1 MTQESN
7 RTTPRL
13 LGLRTLKGALQRLS
27 VTMLLMLLTTATA
40 WAQLDNLTYNTAGG
54 YYEMWSAADLEAIA
68 NYCNY
73 SYSSDSKVFKMMQDI
88 DMAGVNTSF
97 LPIASANSNKYFYA
111 VFDGNYHAI
120 KNLSLVRG
128 AGGNYGLFGQIASSA
143 TVKNLTLKDCDVRYT
158 GTQNYVSVGGI
169 AGVNYGTIQNCTVI
183 GTVGNYDNQ
192 YDVGAVVGCNY
203 SPGKVKDCTGIAGQP
218 VVGTNRLTSN
228 PPGTVTNCNTYYRL
242 LTTSPVSLTTTP
254 AALTVAGTACYTA
267 NTALALTVTPHDNTQ
282 IMTDVTFTGTTATK
296 TGYGQYTLTI
306 PANDVSITATFNA
319 VNYTISGLGSTTGG
333 SISGPGTAHYG
344 DEVTLTATPAAG
356 YSLQTLTV
364 TTASGQPVALSG
376 SGLTRTFTM
385 PGENVTVNA
394 TFALIQH
401 TVHVTTYKCTVTA
414 TPNPATVGQT
424 VTLSITPDAGATLHY
439 INVRDDDGYYLTV
452 SGSGNTRTFTM
463 SGTDAFVTVVCSV
476 SGQLTGQGTQAEP
489 YLIFNEDDLRLLSDL
504 SKADRYNDKY
514 FRLENDITMG
524 NTPMVPIGENNSGW
538 FKGHFN
544 GNGHTISNL
553 HISGKVSLYT
563 ALFGMTDG
571 TISNLTLANCTI
583 EGNESDTD
591 YTGGIVGSNQG
602 TITGCHVTGGTVSAT
617 SGDEVGGIAGDND
630 GTITGCTNSAA
641 VSFTAG
647 THVSYAGG
655 IVGLS
660 GSGTVKDCTNTGSVS
675 ISGAK
680 DGTEFVCGGIVG
692 ELYRG
697 IVSGCSN
704 TGSVSAIVT
713 NASNVAGGVAGWIDN
728 SKYAICIG
736 NTNGGAVTASNGN
749 INHAG
754 GIVGYYDNST
764 YILKNNYYYGACT
777 VKGVAN
783 YVHIGDAPQQD
794 ITANNGAVPG
804 YAIAKPAEVT
814 LGSIQGYPN
823 VAHPAY
829 AVSGET
835 ISFTVNPAGGL
846 LLGTVKYN
854 DGSDHT
860 LTADDNGVYSFTMP
874 AKAVTV
880 TVTLYDLALFGRNDD
895 PLVDGSEQHP
905 YVISTTA
912 GWNQFCD
919 ALEDN
924 TVWNRFTDKFIK
936 LGANISVTRMAGS
949 EGHEFTGTF
958 DGQKYTLT
966 VSYGSANQ
974 PISEQYAAPFRY
986 AGGIYDNDSHSCTI
1000 KNLRVA
1006 GTIYTSAQFAAGF
1019 VGFNNTNGYI
1029 SLENCRSSVVI
1040 RSSVDGDGTHG
1051 GFVARRN
1058 GYYTLYIQGCLFDG
1072 EFHGTNTTKWG
1083 GFVGYRNNG
1092 YIYMYHSI
1100 FAPTALEIKK
1110 TESATFIRNGINDYF
1125 RCYYTEDI
1133 NDGEHYT
1140 GQGHRMRS
1148 ITPGTDVTVGLND
1161 SPAKYYEVSDITNY
1175 GSIYSSDPGLKYGNT
1190 YYAGS
1195 GEEVSVTLSASRTG
1209 YVASGYT
1216 ASNGGTVSGNA
1227 TDGWTLTMPD
1237 ADVTVNATFTPD
1249 PAHLAVSGNE
1259 YTIKTSTGWNVF
1271 CDQLANNAKG
1281 YFTGKT
1287 VTLGNDIPTAEEKAA
1302 GTTAVTRMAGSSG
1315 KDFTGK
1321 FNGGGYTLT
1330 VGYEDSGNNTMTA
1343 PFAYVD
1349 GATIQ
1354 NLIIDGSIND
1364 TGFRAAGVIGETGT
1378 TTSHI
1383 TNCVSS
1389 LTISGG
1395 RYTGGFSIGGNVEI
1409 EGCVFNGKI
1418 NGSSLSGGFVG
1429 YSNSALKIINSLF
1442 APKDGSSI
1450 SGGTFYYN
1458 GGGNITPTNSFYT
1471 EALGTAQGN
1480 AAYVYTPAT
1489 TDFVPA
1495 NVGAEGTAYDVSGI
1509 TAYATG
1515 LKRNGKFYLVKASV
1529 NLADNGDNST
1539 AIVNK
1544 QVADVTLSG
1553 RKLWKDGD
1561 WNTLCLPF
1569 SLASLTNTPLE
1580 GATVMEL
1587 DTEDTYDSGKKTGL
1601 DGTTLYLYF
1610 KDATSIE
1617 AGVPY
1622 IVKWPATTPDFVE
1635 NPCFTGVT
1643 VEDGLNDIIFPGGA
1657 FKGTYAWQEYTQEN
1671 KSILLLGTENTLYW
1685 PKPDGDTYPSI
1696 GACRAYFE
1704 LGGGQ
1709 EAREFVLNFNEET
1722 TSLPQPLQR
1731 EGSQAGAWFDLS
1743 GRKLDS
1749 KPTKKGVYIH
1759 GGRKVVIK

>member
-27 VTMLLMLLTTATA
+27 VTMLLMLLTTATVR
-40 WAQLDNLTYNTAGG
+40 AQLSKLTYNTAGG
-54 YYEMWSAADLEAIA
+54 YYEIWTVADLQAMA
-68 NYCNY
+68 NYYDGFNGG
-73 SYSSDSKVFKMMQDI
+73 DGKVFKMMQDI

-97 LPIASANSNKYFYA
+97 LPIASTNSENFFGD
-111 VFDGNYHAI
+111 VFDGNSYAI

-128 AGGNYGLFGQIASSA
+128 GGKNEYGLFSRLASSA
-143 TVKNLTLKDCDVRYT
+143 TVKDLTLKDCDVRYT
-158 GTQNYVSVGGI
+158 GTQNYVSVGAI

-183 GTVGNYDNQ
+183 GTVGNHDNQ

-218 VVGTNRLTSN
+218 VVGTLYSTGAT
-228 PPGTVTNCNTYYRL
+228 PGTVTNCNTYYRL

-254 AALTVAGTACYTA
+254 AATIVAGVACYTA
-267 NTALALTVTPHDNTQ
+267 GTALALTVTPHDNTQ
-282 IMTDVTFTGTTATK
+282 ILTDVTFTGATATK
-296 TGYGQYTLTI
+296 TGNGQYTLTM
-306 PANDVSITATFNA
+306 PANDVSITATFSA
-319 VNYTISGLGSTTGG
+319 SYTISGTGSTTGG
-333 SISGPGTAHYG
+333 SIIASQGTALYG
-344 DEVTLTATPAAG
+344 DQVTLTATPSTG
-356 YSLQTLTV
+356 YSLQSLTV

-385 PGENVTVNA
+385 PGENVTVSA
-394 TFALIQH
+394 TFALIQY
-401 TVHVTTYKCTVTA
+401 TVHVTAYNCTA
-414 TPNPATVGQT
+414 TASPNPATMGQT
-424 VTLSITPDAGATLHY
+424 VTVSITPDAGSVLQSV
-439 INVRDDDGYYLTV
+439 NVRDEWYNLTV

-463 SGTDAFVTVVCSV
+463 PATDAYVIVVCSV
-476 SGQLTGQGTQAEP
+476 SGQLTGQGTQDEP
-489 YLIFNEDDLRLLSDL
+489 YLIFNEADLRLLSDL
-504 SKADRYNDKY
+504 SKADSYYDNY

-524 NTPMVPIGENNSGW
+524 NTPMAPIGHSSSGT
-538 FKGHFN
+538 FGGYFD

-553 HISGKVSLYT
+553 HISGKVSHYT
-563 ALFGMTDG
+563 SLFGHIYK

-583 EGNESDTD
+583 EGNESGTN
-591 YTGGIVGSNQG
+591 YTGGIAGYNTG

-617 SGDEVGGIAGDND
+617 SATRVGGIVGEND
-630 GTITGCTNSAA
+630 GTITGCTNGAA
-641 VSFTAG
+641 VSLSAG
-647 THVSYAGG
+647 TVDSKVGG
-655 IVGLS
+655 IVGYNVD
-660 GSGTVKDCTNTGSVS
+660 SGTVKDCTNTGSVS
-675 ISGAK
+675 ISGT
-680 DGTEFVCGGIVG
+680 GNTIYNCGGIVG
-692 ELYRG
+692 YLYSG
-697 IVSGCSN
+697 IIGGCAN
-704 TGSVSAIVT
+704 TGNVSAT
-713 NASNVAGGVAGWIDN
+713 GSNAYNYAGGVAGYIYN
-728 SKYAICIG
+728 SKNAICIG
-736 NTNGGAVTASNGN
+736 NTNGGAVNAANANSNY
-749 INHAG
+749 AG
-754 GIVGYYDNST
+754 GIVGCYKNSS
-764 YILKNNYYYGACT
+764 YILKNNYYFGACAA
-777 VKGVAN
+777 KGVAG
-783 YVHIGDAPQQD
+783 YVSSGDAPQQD
-794 ITANNGAVPG
+794 ITANYGAVPG
-804 YAIAKPAEVT
+804 MIIEKPAEVT
-814 LGSIQGYPN
+814 LGSIQGYAD
-823 VAHPAY
+823 VEHPAY
-829 AVSGET
+829 AVYDET
-835 ISFTVNPAGGL
+835 ISFTVNPAGGF
-846 LLGTVKYN
+846 LLGTVKLRYF
-854 DGSDHT
+854 DGSDDM

-874 AKAVTV
+874 SAFVTIVVTYAPDPEHFAVSGDEYT
-880 TVTLYDLALFGRNDD
+880 
-895 PLVDGSEQHP
+895 
-905 YVISTTA
+905 IKSTE
-912 GWNQFCD
+912 GWNAFCYL
-919 ALEDN
+919 LEANDQGYFTGKTVKLDN
-924 TVWNRFTDKFIK
+924 D
-936 LGANISVTRMAGS
+936 ISVTRMAGS

-958 DGQKYTLT
+958 DGDGHTLT

-1040 RSSVDGDGTHG
+1040 RSTVDGDGTHG
-1051 GFVARRN
+1051 GFVARRK
-1058 GYYTLYIQGCLFDG
+1058 GDYTLNIRGCLFDG

-1083 GFVGYRNNG
+1083 GFVGYRNSG

-1110 TESATFIRNGINDYF
+1110 TESATFIRNGINNYF

-1175 GSIYSSDPGLKYGNT
+1175 GSIYSSDPGLKYGDT

-1227 TDGWTLTMPD
+1227 TDGWTITMPD
-1237 ADVTVNATFTPD
+1237 ANVTVNANFAPD
-1249 PAHLAVSGNE
+1249 PVHLAVSGNE
-1259 YTIKTSTGWNVF
+1259 YTIKTATGWNVF
-1271 CDQLANNAKG
+1271 CDLLANNAKG

-1315 KDFTGK
+1315 KDFTGT

-1330 VGYEDSGNNTMTA
+1330 VGYEDSGDNTRTA

-1354 NLIIDGSIND
+1354 DLIIDGSIND
-1364 TGFRAAGVIGETGT
+1364 TGFRAAGVIGETNGS
-1378 TTSHI
+1378 TSHI

-1418 NGSSLSGGFVG
+1418 NGSILSGGFVG
-1429 YSNSALKIINSLF
+1429 YSDSKLKIINSLF

-1458 GGGNITPTNSFYT
+1458 GGGNITPTNSYYT

-1529 NLADNGDNST
+1529 NLADNSDNSA

-1587 DTEDTYDSGKKTGL
+1587 DTEGTYNSGKKTGL

-1622 IVKWPATTPDFVE
+1622 IVKWPATTPDYVE

-1643 VEDGLNDIIFPGGA
+1643 VENGLNDIIFPGGA
-1657 FKGTYAWQEYTQEN
+1657 FKGTYAWQQYTEEN
-1671 KSILLLGTENTLYW
+1671 KSILLLGTQNTLYW
-1685 PKPDGDTYPSI
+1685 PKPDGNTYPSI

-1704 LGGGQ
+1704 LSAGVS
-1709 EAREFVLNFNEET
+1709 AREFVLNFDGDYT
-1722 TSLPQPLQR
+1722 TRIISTTNLTNYTN
-1731 EGSQAGAWFDLS
+1731 SAGAWFDLS
-1743 GRKLDS
+1743 GRKLDT

-1759 GGRKVVIK
+1759 EGRKIVIP